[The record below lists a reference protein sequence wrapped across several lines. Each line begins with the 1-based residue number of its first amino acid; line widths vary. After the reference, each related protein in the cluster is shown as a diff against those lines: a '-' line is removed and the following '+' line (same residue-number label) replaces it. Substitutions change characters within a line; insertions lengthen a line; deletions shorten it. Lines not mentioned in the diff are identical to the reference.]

1 MTALNIA
8 SLSPEVQ
15 AYIASLEAKA
25 SANVRAIT
33 LKVTAKKEDGSGTDG
48 AFLHAARHDPSAH
61 SRPTH
66 PRLALSLGGPF
77 RVPSS
82 PLTIPSTAHG
92 PARGLAVVCITILPL
107 LPASL

>member
-48 AFLHAARHDPSAH
+48 AISMYGLGRFPITLYAGQWERVIAAIPQLEAFIKANAAII
-61 SRPTH
+61 SRK
-66 PRLALSLGGPF
+66 
-77 RVPSS
+77 
-82 PLTIPSTAHG
+82 
-92 PARGLAVVCITILPL
+92 
-107 LPASL
+107 